1 MRKISTK
8 KITDAVTDLAIKANI
23 FLRSDL
29 LNGLKKALR
38 AETDLRAKNILKTL
52 IENADIA
59 KNKRLPICQ
68 DTGMALLFC
77 EIGQQAYIS
86 GDIDKAINDGV
97 KKGYAKGFLRK
108 SVVGDPL
115 LRKNT
120 DTNTPSVI
128 HYSFIKG
135 DKVKLTLLPKGFGSE
150 NASRTCMLNPTD
162 TEEEILEFVQDVVA
176 SKGKDACPPLV
187 IGIGI
192 GGTLDKAASLSKEAL
207 LLPIT
212 KSNSKKHLS
221 RLEKRI
227 LEKIN
232 QTGIG
237 PAGIGGK
244 TTCLGVNI
252 LDFPTHIAGVPVAI
266 NISCHALRS
275 ASCTI

>member
-252 LDFPTHIAGVPVAI
+252 LDFPTHIAGLPVAI